1 MKKDVKGITLIALVI
16 AIIVLLILAAVS
28 IAMLTGENGL
38 LQKATKAK
46 EENKLAQ
53 AKEQINL
60 MLQEYR
66 IERDTGSN
74 KKFEDFL
81 IEKEKDKKI
90 DSYEKND
97 SYDENSKKLWDIELD
112 GYFFT
117 VDEAPL
123 KIVSYAKT
131 KVRPRATVEMI
142 TKGYVLE
149 GNMVQFKI
157 NIELPDE
164 LKGATTSV
172 VLPEEVTKT
181 EDVYS
186 VTKNETYEFEVKA
199 NKDGADYKTTV
210 IANISNIIE
219 KPNIEI
225 PEDAIKQSE
234 FVVKITNAYAP
245 DANLKYKYYI
255 GGTEKSSSTER
266 NCKITGLASSTQ
278 YKVKVRV
285 YIGDN
290 TEYKE
295 SEEKTVTTKGIEIN
309 SIEGLEKINESAQT
323 LAGKYELAKD
333 LDFKDRNSYETDAKY
348 NYYNADANNDGTPD
362 NSWTPIGST
371 SAKFT
376 GNFDGKNH
384 TISNLYINANEN
396 YSGLF
401 GYVYYVDNN
410 YTTFKNIR
418 LQNVNIISSGYSNY
432 IGALAGYFRGG
443 TINNVFIDKVNVKS
457 SGSDLGGILG
467 CMEWGTIQKVKVTNT
482 SITGSKEIG
491 GIVGYTSAEST
502 LTIDQAVFSGNL
514 SGSYSGGI
522 IGYPNYTKVNISN
535 SRTEGYSKAAG
546 ISGYKAASIQNSYT
560 TMKVGSYPV
569 SNISDKTENVFW
581 NSSTAGVTSSRYG
594 TAKTTAELQQASTF
608 AGWDT
613 SIWNIEDGKYPTLKW
628 EQ

>member
-16 AIIVLLILAAVS
+16 TIIVLLILAAVS
-28 IAMLTGENGL
+28 IAMLTGKNGL

-74 KKFEDFL
+74 KSFENFL
-81 IEKEKDKKI
+81 QEKKNDKKI
-90 DSYEKND
+90 DGYEKNEN
-97 SYDENSKKLWDIELD
+97 YNENSTKLWDIELD

-117 VDEAPL
+117 VDEDPL
-123 KIVSYAKT
+123 KILLYATT
-131 KVRPRATVEMI
+131 KVRPKASVEMI
-142 TKGYVLE
+142 TNGYVLE
-149 GNMVQFKI
+149 GNIVQFKI
-157 NIELPDE
+157 TIELPEE
-164 LKGATTSV
+164 LKDAVTSV
-172 VLPEEVTKT
+172 NLPDGVTKT
-181 EDVYS
+181 DEGYS
-186 VTKNETYEFEVKA
+186 VSQNGTYEIEVIA
-199 NKDGADYKTTV
+199 NKDGVDYKTTLMV
-210 IANISNIIE
+210 NIANIIE
-219 KPNIEI
+219 RPNIEI
-225 PEDAIKQSE
+225 PESEIKQSE
-234 FVVKITNAYAP
+234 FVVKVTNSYP
-245 DANLKYKYYI
+245 TDADLNYKYYI
-255 GGTEKSSSTER
+255 GETEKGSSKER
-266 NCKITGLASSTQ
+266 SCKITGLASSTQ

-309 SIEGLEKINESAQT
+309 SIEGLERINESAQT

-333 LDFKDRNSYETDAKY
+333 LDFKDRNSYETDEKY
-348 NYYNADANNDGTPD
+348 NYYNVDANNDGTPD

-384 TISNLYINANEN
+384 TISNLYINTTKY

-401 GYVYYVDNN
+401 GYSSNS
-410 YTTFKNIR
+410 TTFKNIK
-418 LQNVNIISSGYSNY
+418 LSNVNINSTNFGV
-432 IGALAGYFRGG
+432 GALVGQLEGG
-443 TINNVFIDKVNVKS
+443 TIYNVHLDTANIKS
-457 SGSDLGGILG
+457 SSSDVGGIEG
-467 CMEWGTIQKVKVTNT
+467 KMNWGTASKLEVTNA
-482 SITGSKEIG
+482 SITGSKEVG
-491 GIVGYTSAEST
+491 GIVGYASAEST
-502 LTIDQAVFSGNL
+502 LTIEQAVFNGNVY
-514 SGSYSGGI
+514 GSYSGGI

-535 SRTEGYSKAAG
+535 SYTTGYSKVAG
-546 ISGYKAASIQNSYT
+546 ISGYKANSISNCYT
-560 TMKVGSYPV
+560 TMKVGSYPIARIS
-569 SNISDKTENVFW
+569 SNTEGVFW
-581 NSSTAGVTSSRYG
+581 NSSTAGVSSSMYG
-594 TAKTTAELQQASTF
+594 TPKTTGELQQASTF

>member
-16 AIIVLLILAAVS
+16 TIIVLLILAAVS

-46 EENKLAQ
+46 KENKLAQ

-74 KKFEDFL
+74 KSFENFL
-81 IEKEKDKKI
+81 QEKKNDKKI
-90 DSYEKND
+90 DGYGKNEN
-97 SYDENSKKLWDIELD
+97 YNENSTKLWDIELD

-117 VDEAPL
+117 VDEDPL
-123 KIVSYAKT
+123 KILLYATT
-131 KVRPRATVEMI
+131 KVRPKASFEMI
-142 TKGYVLE
+142 TNGYVLE
-149 GNMVQFKI
+149 GNIVQFKI
-157 NIELPDE
+157 TIELPEE
-164 LKGATTSV
+164 LKDAVTSV
-172 VLPEEVTKT
+172 NLPDGVTKT
-181 EDVYS
+181 DEGYS
-186 VTKNETYEFEVKA
+186 VSQNGTYEIEVIA
-199 NKDGADYKTTV
+199 NKDGVDYKTTLMV
-210 IANISNIIE
+210 NIANIIE
-219 KPNIEI
+219 RPNIEI
-225 PEDAIKQSE
+225 PESEIKQSE
-234 FVVKITNAYAP
+234 FVVKVTNSYP
-245 DANLKYKYYI
+245 TDADLNYKYYI
-255 GGTEKSSSTER
+255 GETEKGSSKER
-266 NCKITGLASSTQ
+266 SCKITGLASSTQ

-309 SIEGLEKINESAQT
+309 SIEGLERINESAQT

-384 TISNLYINANEN
+384 TISNLYINTTQA

-401 GYVYYVDNN
+401 GYVYSD
-410 YTTFKNIR
+410 YTTFKNIK
-418 LQNVNIISSGYSNY
+418 LQNVNINAGSYA
-432 IGALAGYFRGG
+432 GALAGKFRGG
-443 TINNVFIDKVNVKS
+443 TINNVFIDNVNIKS
-457 SGSDLGGILG
+457 SGSAIGGIVG
-467 CMEWGTIQKVKVTNT
+467 AIDWGTIRKVKVTNA
-482 SITGSKEIG
+482 SITGSSEIG
-491 GIVGYTSAEST
+491 GIAGYTSAEST
-502 LTIDQAVFSGNL
+502 LIIDQAVFSGNVY
-514 SGSYSGGI
+514 GSCSGGI
-522 IGYPNYTKVNISN
+522 MGYKQSTTVKIYN
-535 SRTEGYSKAAG
+535 SRTEGYSQAAG
-546 ISGYKAASIQNSYT
+546 ISGYTTNSIENSYT
-560 TMKVGSYPV
+560 TMKVGRYPIAVV
-569 SNISDKTENVFW
+569 SDNTKGVFW
-581 NSSTAGVTSSRYG
+581 NSSTAGVSSSRYG
-594 TAKTTAELQQASTF
+594 TPKSTAELQQAATF

>member
-16 AIIVLLILAAVS
+16 TIIVLLILAAVS

-38 LQKATKAK
+38 LKKATKAK

-74 KKFEDFL
+74 KSFENFL
-81 IEKEKDKKI
+81 QEKKNDKKI
-90 DSYEKND
+90 DGYGKNEN
-97 SYDENSKKLWDIELD
+97 YNENSTKLWDIELD

-186 VTKNETYEFEVKA
+186 VTKNGTYEFEVKA

-384 TISNLYINANEN
+384 TISNLYINTTKY

-401 GYVYYVDNN
+401 GYSSNS
-410 YTTFKNIR
+410 TTFKNIK
-418 LQNVNIISSGYSNY
+418 LSNVNINSTNFGV
-432 IGALAGYFRGG
+432 GALVGQLEGG
-443 TINNVFIDKVNVKS
+443 TIYNVHLDTANIKS
-457 SGSDLGGILG
+457 SSSDVGGIAG
-467 CMEWGTIQKVKVTNT
+467 QMNWGTASKLEVTNA
-482 SITGSKEIG
+482 SITGSKEVG
-491 GIVGYTSAEST
+491 GIVGYASAEST
-502 LTIDQAVFSGNL
+502 LTIEQAVFNGNVY
-514 SGSYSGGI
+514 GSYSGGI
-522 IGYPNYTKVNISN
+522 MGYKQYTTVKIYN
-535 SRTEGYSKAAG
+535 SRTEGYSQAAG
-546 ISGYKAASIQNSYT
+546 ISGYTTNSIVNSYT
-560 TMKVGSYPV
+560 TMKVGSYP
-569 SNISDKTENVFW
+569 IAIFSDNTKGVFW
-581 NSSTAGVTSSRYG
+581 NSSTAGVSSSRYG
-594 TAKTTAELQQASTF
+594 TPKTTVELQQASTF

-628 EQ
+628 E

>member
-16 AIIVLLILAAVS
+16 TIIVLLILAAVS

-46 EENKLAQ
+46 EENKLAH

-74 KKFEDFL
+74 KSFEDFWE
-81 IEKEKDKKI
+81 EKKTDKKI
-90 DSYEKND
+90 DDYEKNEN
-97 SYDENSKKLWDIELD
+97 YNENSTKLWDIELD
-112 GYFFT
+112 GYFFI
-117 VDEAPL
+117 VDEDPL
-123 KIVSYAKT
+123 KILSYATT
-131 KVRPRATVEMI
+131 KVRPKASFEMI
-142 TKGYVLE
+142 TNGYVLN
-149 GNMVQFKI
+149 GNIVQFKI
-157 NIELPDE
+157 NIELPEE
-164 LKGATTSV
+164 LKDAVISV
-172 VLPEEVTKT
+172 NLPDGVTKT
-181 EDVYS
+181 DEVYS
-186 VTKNETYEFEVKA
+186 ASQNGTYEIEVIA
-199 NKDGADYKTTV
+199 NKDGVDYKTTLMV
-210 IANISNIIE
+210 NIANIIE

-225 PEDAIKQSE
+225 PESEIKQSE
-234 FVVKITNAYAP
+234 FVVKVTNSYP
-245 DANLKYKYYI
+245 IDADLNYKYYI
-255 GGTEKSSSTER
+255 GETEKGSSKER
-266 NCKITGLASSTQ
+266 SCTITGLASSTQ

-467 CMEWGTIQKVKVTNT
+467 RMEWGTIQKVKVTNT

-628 EQ
+628 E

>member
-16 AIIVLLILAAVS
+16 TIIVLLILASVS
-28 IAMLTGENGL
+28 IAMLTGKNGL

-97 SYDENSKKLWDIELD
+97 SYDENNKKLWDIELD

-186 VTKNETYEFEVKA
+186 VTKNGTYEFEVKA
-199 NKDGADYKTTV
+199 NKEGADYKTTV

-285 YIGDN
+285 YIGDDTN
-290 TEYKE
+290 YIE
-295 SEEKTVTTKGIEIN
+295 SDEKAVTTKGIEIN

-384 TISNLYINANEN
+384 TISNLYINTTKY

-401 GYVYYVDNN
+401 GYSSNS
-410 YTTFKNIR
+410 TTFKNIK
-418 LQNVNIISSGYSNY
+418 LSNVNINSTNFVV
-432 IGALAGYFRGG
+432 GALVGQLEGG
-443 TINNVFIDKVNVKS
+443 TIYNVHLDTANIKS
-457 SGSDLGGILG
+457 SSSDVGGIAG
-467 CMEWGTIQKVKVTNT
+467 KMNWGTASKLEVTNA
-482 SITGSKEIG
+482 SITGSKEVG
-491 GIVGYTSAEST
+491 GIVGYASAEST
-502 LTIDQAVFSGNL
+502 LTIEQAVFNGNVY
-514 SGSYSGGI
+514 GSYSGGI

-535 SRTEGYSKAAG
+535 SYTTGYSKVAG
-546 ISGYKAASIQNSYT
+546 ISGYKANSISNCYT
-560 TMKVGSYPV
+560 TMKVGSYPIARIS
-569 SNISDKTENVFW
+569 SNTEGVFW

-628 EQ
+628 E

>member
-186 VTKNETYEFEVKA
+186 VTKNGTYEFEVKA

-376 GNFDGKNH
+376 GNFDGQNH
-384 TISNLYINANEN
+384 TISNLYINTTKY

-401 GYVYYVDNN
+401 GYSSNS
-410 YTTFKNIR
+410 TTFKNIK
-418 LQNVNIISSGYSNY
+418 LSNVNINSTNFGV
-432 IGALAGYFRGG
+432 GALVGQLEGG
-443 TINNVFIDKVNVKS
+443 TIYNVHLDTANIKS
-457 SGSDLGGILG
+457 SSSDVGGIAG
-467 CMEWGTIQKVKVTNT
+467 QMNWGTASKLEVTNA
-482 SITGSKEIG
+482 SITGSKEVG
-491 GIVGYTSAEST
+491 GIVGYASAEST
-502 LTIDQAVFSGNL
+502 LTIEQAVFNGNVY
-514 SGSYSGGI
+514 GSYSGGI
-522 IGYPNYTKVNISN
+522 MGYKQYTTVKIYN
-535 SRTEGYSKAAG
+535 SRTEGYSQAAG
-546 ISGYKAASIQNSYT
+546 ISGYTTNSIVNSYT
-560 TMKVGSYPV
+560 TMKVGSYP
-569 SNISDKTENVFW
+569 IAIFSDNTKGVFW
-581 NSSTAGVTSSRYG
+581 NSSTAGVSSSRYG
-594 TAKTTAELQQASTF
+594 TPKTTVELQQASTF

-628 EQ
+628 E

>member
-186 VTKNETYEFEVKA
+186 VTKNGTYEFEVKA

-384 TISNLYINANEN
+384 TISNLYINTTKY

-401 GYVYYVDNN
+401 GYSSNS
-410 YTTFKNIR
+410 TTFKNIK
-418 LQNVNIISSGYSNY
+418 LSNVNINSTNFGV
-432 IGALAGYFRGG
+432 GALVGQLEGG
-443 TINNVFIDKVNVKS
+443 TIYNVHLDTANIKS
-457 SGSDLGGILG
+457 SSSDVGGIAG
-467 CMEWGTIQKVKVTNT
+467 QMNWGTASKLEVTNA
-482 SITGSKEIG
+482 SITGSKEVG
-491 GIVGYTSAEST
+491 GIVGYASAEST
-502 LTIDQAVFSGNL
+502 LTIEQAVFNGNVY
-514 SGSYSGGI
+514 GSYSGGI

-535 SRTEGYSKAAG
+535 SYTTGYSKVAG
-546 ISGYKAASIQNSYT
+546 ISGYKANSISNCYT
-560 TMKVGSYPV
+560 TMKVGSYPIA
-569 SNISDKTENVFW
+569 NICDKTENVFW

-628 EQ
+628 E

>member
-16 AIIVLLILAAVS
+16 TIIVLLILAAVS

-117 VDEAPL
+117 VDEDPL
-123 KIVSYAKT
+123 KILLYATT
-131 KVRPRATVEMI
+131 KVRPKASFEMI
-142 TKGYVLE
+142 TNGYVLE
-149 GNMVQFKI
+149 GNIVQFKI
-157 NIELPDE
+157 TIELPEE
-164 LKGATTSV
+164 LKDAVTSV
-172 VLPEEVTKT
+172 NLPDGVTKT
-181 EDVYS
+181 DEGYS
-186 VTKNETYEFEVKA
+186 VSQNGTYEIEVIA
-199 NKDGADYKTTV
+199 NKDGVDYKTTLMV
-210 IANISNIIE
+210 NIANIIE
-219 KPNIEI
+219 RPNIEI
-225 PEDAIKQSE
+225 PESEIKQSE
-234 FVVKITNAYAP
+234 FVVKVTNSYP
-245 DANLKYKYYI
+245 TDADLNYKYYI
-255 GGTEKSSSTER
+255 GETEKSSSTER

-467 CMEWGTIQKVKVTNT
+467 RMEWGTIQKVKVTNT

-628 EQ
+628 E

>member
-16 AIIVLLILAAVS
+16 TIIVLLILAAVS
-28 IAMLTGENGL
+28 IAMLTGKNGL

-74 KKFEDFL
+74 KSFENFL
-81 IEKEKDKKI
+81 QEKKNDKKI
-90 DSYEKND
+90 DGYEKNEN
-97 SYDENSKKLWDIELD
+97 YNENSTKLWDIELD

-117 VDEAPL
+117 VDEDPL
-123 KIVSYAKT
+123 KILLYATT
-131 KVRPRATVEMI
+131 KVRPKASVEMI
-142 TKGYVLE
+142 TNGYVLE
-149 GNMVQFKI
+149 GNIVQFKI
-157 NIELPDE
+157 TIELPEE
-164 LKGATTSV
+164 LKDAVTSV
-172 VLPEEVTKT
+172 NLPDGVTKT
-181 EDVYS
+181 DEGYS
-186 VTKNETYEFEVKA
+186 VSQNGTYEIEVIA
-199 NKDGADYKTTV
+199 NKDGVDYKTTLMV
-210 IANISNIIE
+210 NIANIIE
-219 KPNIEI
+219 RPNIEI
-225 PEDAIKQSE
+225 PESEIKQSE
-234 FVVKITNAYAP
+234 FVVKVTNSYP
-245 DANLKYKYYI
+245 TDADLNYKYYI
-255 GGTEKSSSTER
+255 GETEKGSSKER
-266 NCKITGLASSTQ
+266 SCKITGLASSTQ

-309 SIEGLEKINESAQT
+309 SIEGLERINESAQT

-333 LDFKDRNSYETDAKY
+333 LDFKDRNSYETDEKY
-348 NYYNADANNDGTPD
+348 NYYNVDANNDGTPD

-384 TISNLYINANEN
+384 TISNLYINTTKY

-401 GYVYYVDNN
+401 GYSSNS
-410 YTTFKNIR
+410 TTFKNIK
-418 LQNVNIISSGYSNY
+418 LSNVNINSTNFGV
-432 IGALAGYFRGG
+432 GALVGQLEGG
-443 TINNVFIDKVNVKS
+443 TIYNVHLDTANIKS
-457 SGSDLGGILG
+457 SSSDVGGIAG
-467 CMEWGTIQKVKVTNT
+467 KMNWGTASKLEVTNA
-482 SITGSKEIG
+482 SITGSKEVG
-491 GIVGYTSAEST
+491 GIVGYASAEST
-502 LTIDQAVFSGNL
+502 LTIEQAVFNGNVY
-514 SGSYSGGI
+514 GSYSGGI

-535 SRTEGYSKAAG
+535 SYTTGYSKVAG
-546 ISGYKAASIQNSYT
+546 ISGYKANSISNCYT
-560 TMKVGSYPV
+560 TMKVGSYPIARIS
-569 SNISDKTENVFW
+569 SNTEGVFW
-581 NSSTAGVTSSRYG
+581 NSSTAGVSSSMYG
-594 TAKTTAELQQASTF
+594 TPKTTGELQQASTF

>member
-1 MKKDVKGITLIALVI
+1 MIT
-16 AIIVLLILAAVS
+16 IIVLLILAAVS

-38 LQKATKAK
+38 LKKATKAK

-74 KKFEDFL
+74 KSFENFL
-81 IEKEKDKKI
+81 QEKKNDKKI
-90 DSYEKND
+90 DGYAKNEN
-97 SYDENSKKLWDIELD
+97 YNENSKKLWDIELD

-186 VTKNETYEFEVKA
+186 VTKNGTYEFEVKA

-255 GGTEKSSSTER
+255 GETEKGSSKER
-266 NCKITGLASSTQ
+266 SCTITGLASSTQ

-285 YIGDN
+285 YIGDDTN
-290 TEYKE
+290 YIE
-295 SEEKTVTTKGIEIN
+295 SDEKAVTTKGIEIN
-309 SIEGLEKINESAQT
+309 YIEDLEKINESAQT

-333 LDFKDRNSYETDAKY
+333 LDFKDRNSY
-348 NYYNADANNDGTPD
+348 
-362 NSWTPIGST
+362 
-371 SAKFT
+371 
-376 GNFDGKNH
+376 
-384 TISNLYINANEN
+384 
-396 YSGLF
+396 
-401 GYVYYVDNN
+401 
-410 YTTFKNIR
+410 
-418 LQNVNIISSGYSNY
+418 
-432 IGALAGYFRGG
+432 
-443 TINNVFIDKVNVKS
+443 
-457 SGSDLGGILG
+457 
-467 CMEWGTIQKVKVTNT
+467 
-482 SITGSKEIG
+482 
-491 GIVGYTSAEST
+491 
-502 LTIDQAVFSGNL
+502 
-514 SGSYSGGI
+514 
-522 IGYPNYTKVNISN
+522 
-535 SRTEGYSKAAG
+535 
-546 ISGYKAASIQNSYT
+546 
-560 TMKVGSYPV
+560 
-569 SNISDKTENVFW
+569 KT
-581 NSSTAGVTSSRYG
+581 RC
-594 TAKTTAELQQASTF
+594 K
-608 AGWDT
+608 
-613 SIWNIEDGKYPTLKW
+613 I
-628 EQ
+628 

>member
-74 KKFEDFL
+74 KSFENFL
-81 IEKEKDKKI
+81 QEKKNDKKI
-90 DSYEKND
+90 DGYEKNEN
-97 SYDENSKKLWDIELD
+97 YNENSKKLWDIELD

-186 VTKNETYEFEVKA
+186 VTKNGTYEFEVKA

-225 PEDAIKQSE
+225 PESEIKQSE
-234 FVVKITNAYAP
+234 FVVKVTNSYPTEA
-245 DANLKYKYYI
+245 DLNYKYYI
-255 GGTEKSSSTER
+255 GETEKGSSKER
-266 NCKITGLASSTQ
+266 SCTIKGLASSTQ

-384 TISNLYINANEN
+384 TISNLYINTTKY

-401 GYVYYVDNN
+401 GYSSNS
-410 YTTFKNIR
+410 TTFKNIK
-418 LQNVNIISSGYSNY
+418 LSNVNINSTNFGV
-432 IGALAGYFRGG
+432 GALVGQLEGG
-443 TINNVFIDKVNVKS
+443 TIYNVHLDTANIKS
-457 SGSDLGGILG
+457 SSSDVGGIAG
-467 CMEWGTIQKVKVTNT
+467 KMNWGTASKLEVTNA
-482 SITGSKEIG
+482 SITGSKEVG
-491 GIVGYTSAEST
+491 GIVGYASAEST
-502 LTIDQAVFSGNL
+502 LTIEQAVFNGNVY
-514 SGSYSGGI
+514 GSYSGGI

-535 SRTEGYSKAAG
+535 SYTTGYSKVAG
-546 ISGYKAASIQNSYT
+546 ISGYKANSISNCYT
-560 TMKVGSYPV
+560 TMKVGSYPIA
-569 SNISDKTENVFW
+569 NICDKTENVFW

-628 EQ
+628 D

>member
-16 AIIVLLILAAVS
+16 TIIVLLILASVS
-28 IAMLTGENGL
+28 IAMLTGKNGL

-142 TKGYVLE
+142 TNGYVLE
-149 GNMVQFKI
+149 GNIVQFKI
-157 NIELPDE
+157 TIELPEE
-164 LKGATTSV
+164 LKDAVTSV
-172 VLPEEVTKT
+172 NLPDGVTKT
-181 EDVYS
+181 DEGYS
-186 VTKNETYEFEVKA
+186 VSQNGTYEIEVIA
-199 NKDGADYKTTV
+199 NKDGVDYKTTLMV
-210 IANISNIIE
+210 NIANIIE

-225 PEDAIKQSE
+225 PESEIKQSE
-234 FVVKITNAYAP
+234 FVVKVTNSYP
-245 DANLKYKYYI
+245 IDADLNYKYYI
-255 GGTEKSSSTER
+255 GETEKGPSKER
-266 NCKITGLASSTQ
+266 SCTITGLASSTQ

-384 TISNLYINANEN
+384 TISNLYINTTKY

-401 GYVYYVDNN
+401 GYSSNS
-410 YTTFKNIR
+410 TTFKNIK
-418 LQNVNIISSGYSNY
+418 LSNVNINSTNFGV
-432 IGALAGYFRGG
+432 GALVGQLEGG
-443 TINNVFIDKVNVKS
+443 TIYNVHLDTANIKS
-457 SGSDLGGILG
+457 SSSDVGGIAG
-467 CMEWGTIQKVKVTNT
+467 QMNWGTASKLEVTNA
-482 SITGSKEIG
+482 SITGSKEVG
-491 GIVGYTSAEST
+491 GIVGYASAEST
-502 LTIDQAVFSGNL
+502 LTIEQAVFNGNVY
-514 SGSYSGGI
+514 GSYSGGI

-535 SRTEGYSKAAG
+535 SYTTGYSKVAG
-546 ISGYKAASIQNSYT
+546 ISGYKANSISNCYT
-560 TMKVGSYPV
+560 TMKVGSYPIAIV
-569 SNISDKTENVFW
+569 SDNTEGVFW
-581 NSSTAGVTSSRYG
+581 NSSTAGVSSSRYG
-594 TAKTTAELQQASTF
+594 TPKTTVELQQASTF

>member
-16 AIIVLLILAAVS
+16 TIIVLLILAAVS

-38 LQKATKAK
+38 LKKATKAK

-74 KKFEDFL
+74 KSFENFL
-81 IEKEKDKKI
+81 QEKKNDKKI
-90 DSYEKND
+90 DGYAKNEN
-97 SYDENSKKLWDIELD
+97 YNENSKKLWDIELD

-117 VDEAPL
+117 VDEEPL
-123 KIVSYAKT
+123 KIIQYTKT
-131 KVRPRATVEMI
+131 KVRPIASVEMI

-149 GNMVQFKI
+149 SNIVQFKI
-157 NIELPDE
+157 NIELPEE
-164 LKGATTSV
+164 LKDAVISV
-172 VLPEEVTKT
+172 NLPDGVTKT
-181 EDVYS
+181 DEVYS
-186 VTKNETYEFEVKA
+186 ASQNGAYEIEVIA
-199 NKDGADYKTTV
+199 NKDGVDYKTTLMV
-210 IANISNIIE
+210 NIANIIE

-225 PEDAIKQSE
+225 PESEIKQSE
-234 FVVKITNAYAP
+234 FVVKVTNSYP
-245 DANLKYKYYI
+245 IDADLNYKYYI
-255 GGTEKSSSTER
+255 GETEKGSSKER
-266 NCKITGLASSTQ
+266 SCTITGLASSTQ

-362 NSWTPIGST
+362 NSWIPIGKST
-371 SAKFT
+371 SSAFT

-384 TISNLYINANEN
+384 TISNLYINTTQN

-401 GYVYYVDNN
+401 GYVFSD
-410 YTTFKNIR
+410 YTTFKNIK
-418 LQNVNIISSGYSNY
+418 LQNVNINAKYY
-432 IGALAGYFRGG
+432 VGALAGNFRGG
-443 TINNVFIDKVNVKS
+443 TINNVFIDNVNIKS
-457 SGSDLGGILG
+457 SGSDIGGIVG
-467 CMEWGTIQKVKVTNT
+467 TIGWGTIQKVKVTNA
-482 SITGSKEIG
+482 SITGSSEIG
-491 GIVGYTSAEST
+491 GIVGYSSAEST

-522 IGYPNYTKVNISN
+522 IGYKRATNVKIYN
-535 SRTEGYSKAAG
+535 SRTEGYSQAAG
-546 ISGYKAASIQNSYT
+546 ISGYTTNSIENSYT
-560 TMKVGSYPV
+560 TMKVGSYPIAV
-569 SNISDKTENVFW
+569 YSDNTKGVFW
-581 NSSTAGVTSSRYG
+581 NSSTAGVSSSRYG
-594 TAKTTAELQQASTF
+594 TPKSTAELQQAATF

-628 EQ
+628 E

>member
-16 AIIVLLILAAVS
+16 TIIVLLILAAVS

-38 LQKATKAK
+38 LKKATKAK

-74 KKFEDFL
+74 KSFENFL
-81 IEKEKDKKI
+81 QEKKNDKKI
-90 DSYEKND
+90 DGYEKNEN
-97 SYDENSKKLWDIELD
+97 YNENSKKLWDIELD

-131 KVRPRATVEMI
+131 KVRPRASVEMI
-142 TKGYVLE
+142 TNGYVLE
-149 GNMVQFKI
+149 GNIVQFKI
-157 NIELPDE
+157 TIELPEE
-164 LKGATTSV
+164 LKDAVTSV
-172 VLPEEVTKT
+172 NLPDGVTKT
-181 EDVYS
+181 DEGYS
-186 VTKNETYEFEVKA
+186 VSQNGTYEIEVIA
-199 NKDGADYKTTV
+199 NKDGVDYKTTLMV
-210 IANISNIIE
+210 NIANIIE

-225 PEDAIKQSE
+225 PESEIKQSE
-234 FVVKITNAYAP
+234 FVVKVTNSYP
-245 DANLKYKYYI
+245 IDADLNYKYYI
-255 GGTEKSSSTER
+255 GETEKGSSKER
-266 NCKITGLASSTQ
+266 SCTITGLASSTQ

-384 TISNLYINANEN
+384 TISNLYINTTKY

-401 GYVYYVDNN
+401 GYSSNS
-410 YTTFKNIR
+410 TTFKNIK
-418 LQNVNIISSGYSNY
+418 LSNVNINSTNFGV
-432 IGALAGYFRGG
+432 GALVGQLEGG
-443 TINNVFIDKVNVKS
+443 TIYNVHLDTANIKS
-457 SGSDLGGILG
+457 SSSDVGGIAG
-467 CMEWGTIQKVKVTNT
+467 KMNWGTASKLEVTNA
-482 SITGSKEIG
+482 SITGSKEVG
-491 GIVGYTSAEST
+491 GIVGYASAEST
-502 LTIDQAVFSGNL
+502 LTIEQAVFNGNVY
-514 SGSYSGGI
+514 GSYSGGI

-535 SRTEGYSKAAG
+535 SYTTGYSKVAG
-546 ISGYKAASIQNSYT
+546 ISGYKANSISNCYT
-560 TMKVGSYPV
+560 TMKVESYPIA
-569 SNISDKTENVFW
+569 SISDNTKGVFW
-581 NSSTAGVTSSRYG
+581 NSSTAGVSSSRYG
-594 TAKTTAELQQASTF
+594 TPKTTGELQQASTF

-628 EQ
+628 E

>member
-16 AIIVLLILAAVS
+16 TIIVLLILASVS
-28 IAMLTGENGL
+28 IAMLTGKNGL

-142 TKGYVLE
+142 TNGYVLE
-149 GNMVQFKI
+149 GNIVQFKI
-157 NIELPDE
+157 TIELPEE
-164 LKGATTSV
+164 LKDAVTSV
-172 VLPEEVTKT
+172 NLPDGVTKT
-181 EDVYS
+181 DEGYS
-186 VTKNETYEFEVKA
+186 VSQNGTYEIEVIA
-199 NKDGADYKTTV
+199 NKDGVDYKTTLMV
-210 IANISNIIE
+210 NIANIIE

-225 PEDAIKQSE
+225 PESEIKQSE
-234 FVVKITNAYAP
+234 FVVKVTNSYP
-245 DANLKYKYYI
+245 IDADLNYKYYI
-255 GGTEKSSSTER
+255 GETEKGSSKER
-266 NCKITGLASSTQ
+266 SCTITGLASSTQ

-384 TISNLYINANEN
+384 TISNLYINTTKY

-401 GYVYYVDNN
+401 GYSSNS
-410 YTTFKNIR
+410 TTFKNIK
-418 LQNVNIISSGYSNY
+418 LSNVNINSTNFGV
-432 IGALAGYFRGG
+432 GALVGQLEGG
-443 TINNVFIDKVNVKS
+443 TIYNVHLDTANIKS
-457 SGSDLGGILG
+457 SSSDVGGIAG
-467 CMEWGTIQKVKVTNT
+467 QMNWGTASKLEVTNA
-482 SITGSKEIG
+482 SITGSKEVG
-491 GIVGYTSAEST
+491 GIVGYASAEST
-502 LTIDQAVFSGNL
+502 LTIEQAVFNGNVY
-514 SGSYSGGI
+514 GSYSGGI

-535 SRTEGYSKAAG
+535 SYTTGYSKVAG
-546 ISGYKAASIQNSYT
+546 ISGYKANSISNCYT
-560 TMKVGSYPV
+560 TMKVGSYPIARIS
-569 SNISDKTENVFW
+569 SNTEGVFW
-581 NSSTAGVTSSRYG
+581 NSSTAGVSSSRYG
-594 TAKTTAELQQASTF
+594 TPKTTGELQQASTF

>member
-16 AIIVLLILAAVS
+16 TIIVLLILAAVS

-117 VDEAPL
+117 VDEDPL
-123 KIVSYAKT
+123 KILLYATT
-131 KVRPRATVEMI
+131 KVRPKASFEMI
-142 TKGYVLE
+142 TNGYVLE
-149 GNMVQFKI
+149 GNIVQFKI
-157 NIELPDE
+157 TIELPEE
-164 LKGATTSV
+164 LKDAVTSV
-172 VLPEEVTKT
+172 NLPDGVTKT
-181 EDVYS
+181 DEGYS
-186 VTKNETYEFEVKA
+186 VSQNGTYEIEVIA
-199 NKDGADYKTTV
+199 NKDGVDYKTTLMV
-210 IANISNIIE
+210 NIANIIE
-219 KPNIEI
+219 RPNIEI
-225 PEDAIKQSE
+225 PESEIKQSE
-234 FVVKITNAYAP
+234 FVVKVTNSYP
-245 DANLKYKYYI
+245 TDADLNYKYYI
-255 GGTEKSSSTER
+255 GETEKSSSTER

-467 CMEWGTIQKVKVTNT
+467 RMEWGTIQKVKVTNT
-482 SITGSKEIG
+482 SITGSKKIG

-628 EQ
+628 E

>member
-16 AIIVLLILAAVS
+16 TIIVLLILAAVS

-117 VDEAPL
+117 VDEDPL
-123 KIVSYAKT
+123 KILLYATT
-131 KVRPRATVEMI
+131 KVRPKASFEMI
-142 TKGYVLE
+142 TNGYVLE
-149 GNMVQFKI
+149 GNIVQFKI
-157 NIELPDE
+157 TIELPEE
-164 LKGATTSV
+164 LKDAVTSV
-172 VLPEEVTKT
+172 NLPDGVTKT
-181 EDVYS
+181 DEGYS
-186 VTKNETYEFEVKA
+186 VSQNGTYEIEVIA
-199 NKDGADYKTTV
+199 NKDGVDYKTTLMV
-210 IANISNIIE
+210 NIANIIE
-219 KPNIEI
+219 RPNIEI
-225 PEDAIKQSE
+225 PESEIKQSE
-234 FVVKITNAYAP
+234 FVVKVTNSYP
-245 DANLKYKYYI
+245 TDADLNYKYYI
-255 GGTEKSSSTER
+255 GETEKSSSTER

-467 CMEWGTIQKVKVTNT
+467 RMEWGTIQKVKVTNT
-482 SITGSKEIG
+482 SITGSEEIG

-628 EQ
+628 E

>member
-16 AIIVLLILAAVS
+16 TIIVLLILAAVS

-46 EENKLAQ
+46 KENKLAQ

-74 KKFEDFL
+74 KSFENFL
-81 IEKEKDKKI
+81 QEKKNDKKI
-90 DSYEKND
+90 DGYGKNEN
-97 SYDENSKKLWDIELD
+97 YNENSTKLWDIELD

-117 VDEAPL
+117 VDEDPL
-123 KIVSYAKT
+123 KILLYATT
-131 KVRPRATVEMI
+131 KVRPKASFEMI
-142 TKGYVLE
+142 TNGYVLY
-149 GNMVQFKI
+149 GNIVQFKI
-157 NIELPDE
+157 TIELPEE
-164 LKGATTSV
+164 LKDAVTSV
-172 VLPEEVTKT
+172 NLPDGVTKT
-181 EDVYS
+181 DEGYS
-186 VTKNETYEFEVKA
+186 VSQNGTYEIEVIA
-199 NKDGADYKTTV
+199 NKDGVDYKTTLMV
-210 IANISNIIE
+210 NIANIIE
-219 KPNIEI
+219 RPNIEI
-225 PEDAIKQSE
+225 PESEIKQSE
-234 FVVKITNAYAP
+234 FVVKVTNSYP
-245 DANLKYKYYI
+245 TDADLNYKYYI
-255 GGTEKSSSTER
+255 GETEKGSSKER
-266 NCKITGLASSTQ
+266 SCKITGLASSTQ

-309 SIEGLEKINESAQT
+309 SIEGLERINESAQT

-376 GNFDGKNH
+376 GNFDGENH
-384 TISNLYINANEN
+384 TISNLYINTTQA

-401 GYVYYVDNN
+401 GYVYSD
-410 YTTFKNIR
+410 YTTFKNIKLR
-418 LQNVNIISSGYSNY
+418 NVNINAGSKT
-432 IGALAGYFRGG
+432 GALVGYFRGG
-443 TINNVFIDKVNVKS
+443 TINNVFIDTVNIKATNS
-457 SGSDLGGILG
+457 SVGGITG
-467 CMEWGTIQKVKVTNT
+467 SINWGTIQKVKVTNA
-482 SITGSKEIG
+482 SITGSSEIG
-491 GIVGYTSAEST
+491 GIVGYANAEST
-502 LTIDQAVFSGNL
+502 LTIGQAVFSGSL
-514 SGSYSGGI
+514 YGSYSGGI
-522 IGYPNYTKVNISN
+522 IGYKRATNVKIYN
-535 SRTEGYSKAAG
+535 SRTEGYSKMAG
-546 ISGYKAASIQNSYT
+546 ISGYSVNSIVNSYT
-560 TMKVGSYPV
+560 TMKVGSYPIAIV
-569 SNISDKTENVFW
+569 SDNTEGVFW
-581 NSSTAGVTSSRYG
+581 NSSTAGVSSSRYG
-594 TAKTTAELQQASTF
+594 TPKTTVELQQASTF

>member
-1 MKKDVKGITLIALVI
+1 
-16 AIIVLLILAAVS
+16 
-28 IAMLTGENGL
+28 MLTGKNGL

-97 SYDENSKKLWDIELD
+97 SYDENNKKLWDIELD

-186 VTKNETYEFEVKA
+186 VTKNGTYEFEVKA
-199 NKDGADYKTTV
+199 NKEGADYKTTV

-285 YIGDN
+285 YIGDDTN
-290 TEYKE
+290 YIE
-295 SEEKTVTTKGIEIN
+295 SDEKAVTTKGIEIN

-384 TISNLYINANEN
+384 TISNLYINTTKY

-401 GYVYYVDNN
+401 GYSSNS
-410 YTTFKNIR
+410 TTFKNIK
-418 LQNVNIISSGYSNY
+418 LSNVNINSTNFVV
-432 IGALAGYFRGG
+432 GALVGQLEGG
-443 TINNVFIDKVNVKS
+443 TIYNVHLDTANIKS
-457 SGSDLGGILG
+457 SSSDVGGIAG
-467 CMEWGTIQKVKVTNT
+467 KMNWGTASKLEVTNA
-482 SITGSKEIG
+482 SITGSKEVG
-491 GIVGYTSAEST
+491 GIVGYASAEST
-502 LTIDQAVFSGNL
+502 LTIEQAVFNGNVY
-514 SGSYSGGI
+514 GSYSGGI

-535 SRTEGYSKAAG
+535 SYTTGYSKVAG
-546 ISGYKAASIQNSYT
+546 ISGYKANSISNCYT
-560 TMKVGSYPV
+560 TMKVGSYPIARIS
-569 SNISDKTENVFW
+569 SNTEGVFW

-628 EQ
+628 E

>member
-16 AIIVLLILAAVS
+16 TIIVLLILAAVS

-38 LQKATKAK
+38 LKKATKAK

-74 KKFEDFL
+74 KSFENFL
-81 IEKEKDKKI
+81 QEKKNDKKI
-90 DSYEKND
+90 DGYAKNEN
-97 SYDENSKKLWDIELD
+97 YNENSKKLWDIELD

-186 VTKNETYEFEVKA
+186 VTKNGTYEFEVKA

-255 GGTEKSSSTER
+255 GETEKGSSKER
-266 NCKITGLASSTQ
+266 SCTITGLASSTQ

-285 YIGDN
+285 YIGDR
-290 TEYKE
+290 TEYIE
-295 SEEKTVTTKGIEIN
+295 SDVKNVTTKGIEIN
-309 SIEGLEKINESAQT
+309 YIEDLEKINESTQT

-333 LDFKDRNSYETDAKY
+333 LDFKDRNSYKTDARY

-362 NSWTPIGST
+362 NSWIPIGKST
-371 SAKFT
+371 SSAFT

-384 TISNLYINANEN
+384 TISNLYINTTQN

-401 GYVYYVDNN
+401 GYVFSD
-410 YTTFKNIR
+410 YTTFKNIK
-418 LQNVNIISSGYSNY
+418 LQNVNINAKYY
-432 IGALAGYFRGG
+432 VGALAGNFRGG
-443 TINNVFIDKVNVKS
+443 TINNVFIDNVNIKS
-457 SGSDLGGILG
+457 SGSDIGGIVG
-467 CMEWGTIQKVKVTNT
+467 TIDWGTIQKVKVTNA
-482 SITGSKEIG
+482 SITGSSDVG
-491 GIVGYTSAEST
+491 GIAGYTSAEST
-502 LTIDQAVFSGNL
+502 LTIDQAVFSGNVY
-514 SGSYSGGI
+514 GSYSGGI
-522 IGYPNYTKVNISN
+522 MGHPNYTKVNISN
-535 SRTEGYSKAAG
+535 SYTAGYSQAAG
-546 ISGYKAASIQNSYT
+546 ISAYKANSIVNSYT
-560 TMKVGSYPV
+560 TMKVGTYAISSYV
-569 SNISDKTENVFW
+569 DSKVENTFW
-581 NSSTAGVTSSRYG
+581 NSSTAGVSSSRYG
-594 TAKTTAELQQASTF
+594 TPKSTDELQQAATF
-608 AGWDT
+608 SGWNT

-628 EQ
+628 E

>member
-16 AIIVLLILAAVS
+16 TIIVLLILAAVS

-74 KKFEDFL
+74 KSFENFL
-81 IEKEKDKKI
+81 QEKKNDKKI
-90 DSYEKND
+90 DGYEKNEN
-97 SYDENSKKLWDIELD
+97 YNENSTKLWDIELD

-117 VDEAPL
+117 VDEDPL
-123 KIVSYAKT
+123 KILLYATT
-131 KVRPRATVEMI
+131 KVRPKASVEMV
-142 TKGYVLE
+142 TNGYVLE
-149 GNMVQFKI
+149 DNIVQFKI
-157 NIELPDE
+157 TIELPEE
-164 LKGATTSV
+164 LKDAVTSV
-172 VLPEEVTKT
+172 NLPDGVTKT
-181 EDVYS
+181 DEGYS
-186 VTKNETYEFEVKA
+186 VSQNGTYEIEVIA
-199 NKDGADYKTTV
+199 NKDGVDYKTTLMV
-210 IANISNIIE
+210 NIANIIE
-219 KPNIEI
+219 RPNIEI
-225 PEDAIKQSE
+225 PESEIKQSE
-234 FVVKITNAYAP
+234 FVVKVTNSYPTGA
-245 DANLKYKYYI
+245 DLNYKYYI
-255 GGTEKSSSTER
+255 GETEKGSSKKRSCT
-266 NCKITGLASSTQ
+266 IIGLASSTQ

-290 TEYKE
+290 TDYIE

-309 SIEGLEKINESAQT
+309 SIEGLERINESAQT

-467 CMEWGTIQKVKVTNT
+467 RMEWGTIQKVKVTNT

-628 EQ
+628 E

>member
-16 AIIVLLILAAVS
+16 TIIVLLILAAVS

-74 KKFEDFL
+74 KSFEDFW
-81 IEKEKDKKI
+81 KEKKTDKKI
-90 DSYEKND
+90 DDYEKNEN
-97 SYDENSKKLWDIELD
+97 YNENSTKLWDIELD
-112 GYFFT
+112 GYFFI
-117 VDEAPL
+117 VDEDPL
-123 KIVSYAKT
+123 KILSYATT
-131 KVRPRATVEMI
+131 KVRPKASFEMI
-142 TKGYVLE
+142 TNGYVLN
-149 GNMVQFKI
+149 GNIVQFEI
-157 NIELPDE
+157 NIELPEE
-164 LKGATTSV
+164 LKDAVISV
-172 VLPEEVTKT
+172 NLPDGVTKT
-181 EDVYS
+181 DEVYS
-186 VTKNETYEFEVKA
+186 ASQNGTYEIEVIA
-199 NKDGADYKTTV
+199 NKDGVDYKTTLMV
-210 IANISNIIE
+210 NINNIIE

-225 PEDAIKQSE
+225 PESEIKQSE
-234 FVVKITNAYAP
+234 FVVKVTNSYP
-245 DANLKYKYYI
+245 TDAGLNYKYYI
-255 GGTEKSSSTER
+255 GETAKGSSKER
-266 NCKITGLASSTQ
+266 SYTITGLASSTQ

-290 TEYKE
+290 TVYIE

-309 SIEGLEKINESAQT
+309 SIEGLERINESAQT

-376 GNFDGKNH
+376 GSFDGENH
-384 TISNLYINANEN
+384 TISNLYINTTQD

-401 GYVYYVDNN
+401 GYVYSN
-410 YTTFKNIR
+410 YTTFKNIK
-418 LQNVNIISSGYSNY
+418 LQNVNINAKYY
-432 IGALAGYFRGG
+432 VGALAGNFRGG
-443 TINNVFIDKVNVKS
+443 TINNVFIDNVNIKS
-457 SGSDLGGILG
+457 SSSDIGGIVG
-467 CMEWGTIQKVKVTNT
+467 TIDWGTIQKVKVTNA

-491 GIVGYTSAEST
+491 GIAGYTSAEST
-502 LTIDQAVFSGNL
+502 LTIDQAVFSGSL
-514 SGSYSGGI
+514 YGSYSGGI
-522 IGYPNYTKVNISN
+522 IGRKQSTTVKIYN
-535 SRTEGYSKAAG
+535 SRTEGYSQAAG
-546 ISGYKAASIQNSYT
+546 ISGYTTNSIENSYT
-560 TMKVGSYPV
+560 TMKVGSYPIAVV
-569 SNISDKTENVFW
+569 SDNTKGVFW
-581 NSSTAGVTSSRYG
+581 NSSTAGVSSSRYG
-594 TAKTTAELQQASTF
+594 TPKSTAELQQASTF

>member
-16 AIIVLLILAAVS
+16 TIIVLLILAAVS

-74 KKFEDFL
+74 KSFKNFL
-81 IEKEKDKKI
+81 QEKKNDKKI
-90 DSYEKND
+90 DGYEKNEN
-97 SYDENSKKLWDIELD
+97 YNENSTKLWDIELD

-117 VDEAPL
+117 VDEDPL
-123 KIVSYAKT
+123 KILLYATT
-131 KVRPRATVEMI
+131 KVRPKASVEMI
-142 TKGYVLE
+142 TNGYVLE
-149 GNMVQFKI
+149 GNIVQLKI
-157 NIELPDE
+157 TIELPEE
-164 LKGATTSV
+164 LKDAVTSV
-172 VLPEEVTKT
+172 NLPDGVTKT
-181 EDVYS
+181 DEGYS
-186 VTKNETYEFEVKA
+186 VSQNGTYEIEVIA
-199 NKDGADYKTTV
+199 NKDGADYKTTLMV
-210 IANISNIIE
+210 NIANIIE

-225 PEDAIKQSE
+225 PESEIKQSE
-234 FVVKITNAYAP
+234 FVVKVTNSYP
-245 DANLKYKYYI
+245 TDADLNYKYYI
-255 GGTEKSSSTER
+255 GETEKGSSKER
-266 NCKITGLASSTQ
+266 SCKITGLASSTQ

-371 SAKFT
+371 SSAFK
-376 GNFDGKNH
+376 GNFDGQNH
-384 TISNLYINANEN
+384 TISNLYINTTKY

-401 GYVYYVDNN
+401 GYSSNS
-410 YTTFKNIR
+410 TTFKNIK
-418 LQNVNIISSGYSNY
+418 LSNVNINSTNFGV
-432 IGALAGYFRGG
+432 GALVGQLEGG
-443 TINNVFIDKVNVKS
+443 TIYNVHLDTANIKS
-457 SGSDLGGILG
+457 SSSDVGGIAG
-467 CMEWGTIQKVKVTNT
+467 QMNWGTASKLEVTNA
-482 SITGSKEIG
+482 SITGSKEVG
-491 GIVGYTSAEST
+491 GIVGYASAEST
-502 LTIDQAVFSGNL
+502 LTIEQAVFNGNVY
-514 SGSYSGGI
+514 GSYSGGI

-535 SRTEGYSKAAG
+535 SYTTGYSKVAG
-546 ISGYKAASIQNSYT
+546 ISGYKANSISNCYT
-560 TMKVGSYPV
+560 TMKVGSYPIASIS
-569 SNISDKTENVFW
+569 SNTEGVFW
-581 NSSTAGVTSSRYG
+581 NSSTAGVSSSRYG
-594 TAKTTAELQQASTF
+594 TPKTTGELQQASTF

>member
-16 AIIVLLILAAVS
+16 TIIVLLILAAVS

-38 LQKATKAK
+38 LKKATKAK

-74 KKFEDFL
+74 KSFENFL
-81 IEKEKDKKI
+81 QEKKNDKKI
-90 DSYEKND
+90 DGYEKNEN
-97 SYDENSKKLWDIELD
+97 YNENSKKLWDIELD

-131 KVRPRATVEMI
+131 KVRPRASVEMI
-142 TKGYVLE
+142 TNGYVLE
-149 GNMVQFKI
+149 GNIVQFKI
-157 NIELPDE
+157 TIELPEE
-164 LKGATTSV
+164 LKDAVTSV
-172 VLPEEVTKT
+172 NLPDGVTKT
-181 EDVYS
+181 DEGYS
-186 VTKNETYEFEVKA
+186 VSQNGTYEIEVIA
-199 NKDGADYKTTV
+199 NKDGVDYKTTLMV
-210 IANISNIIE
+210 NIANIIE

-225 PEDAIKQSE
+225 PESEIKQSE
-234 FVVKITNAYAP
+234 FVVKVTNSYP
-245 DANLKYKYYI
+245 IDADLNYKYYI
-255 GGTEKSSSTER
+255 GETEKGSSKER
-266 NCKITGLASSTQ
+266 SCTITGLASSTQ

-384 TISNLYINANEN
+384 TISNLYINTTKY

-401 GYVYYVDNN
+401 GYSSNS
-410 YTTFKNIR
+410 TTFKNIK
-418 LQNVNIISSGYSNY
+418 LSNVNINSTNFGV
-432 IGALAGYFRGG
+432 GALVGQLEGG
-443 TINNVFIDKVNVKS
+443 TIYNVHLDTANIKS
-457 SGSDLGGILG
+457 SSSDVGGIAG
-467 CMEWGTIQKVKVTNT
+467 QMNWGTASKLEVTNA
-482 SITGSKEIG
+482 SITGSKEVG
-491 GIVGYTSAEST
+491 GIVGYASAEST
-502 LTIDQAVFSGNL
+502 LTIEQAVFNGNVY
-514 SGSYSGGI
+514 GSYSGGI
-522 IGYPNYTKVNISN
+522 IGYKRATNVKIYN
-535 SRTEGYSKAAG
+535 SRTEGYSQAAG
-546 ISGYKAASIQNSYT
+546 ISGYTTNSIENSYT
-560 TMKVGSYPV
+560 TMKVGSYPIAV
-569 SNISDKTENVFW
+569 YSDNTKGVFW
-581 NSSTAGVTSSRYG
+581 NSSTAGVSSSRYG
-594 TAKTTAELQQASTF
+594 TPKSTAELQQAATF

-628 EQ
+628 E

>member
-16 AIIVLLILAAVS
+16 TIIVLLILAAVS
-28 IAMLTGENGL
+28 IAMLTGKNGL

-74 KKFEDFL
+74 KSFENFL
-81 IEKEKDKKI
+81 QEKKNDKKI
-90 DSYEKND
+90 DGYEKNEN
-97 SYDENSKKLWDIELD
+97 YNENSTKLWDIELD

-117 VDEAPL
+117 VDEDPL
-123 KIVSYAKT
+123 KILLYATT
-131 KVRPRATVEMI
+131 KVRPKASVEMI
-142 TKGYVLE
+142 TNGDVLE
-149 GNMVQFKI
+149 GNIVQFKI
-157 NIELPDE
+157 TIELPEE
-164 LKGATTSV
+164 LKDAVTSV
-172 VLPEEVTKT
+172 NLPDGVTKT
-181 EDVYS
+181 DEGYS
-186 VTKNETYEFEVKA
+186 VSQNGTYEIEVIA
-199 NKDGADYKTTV
+199 NKDGVDYKTTLMV
-210 IANISNIIE
+210 NIANIIE
-219 KPNIEI
+219 RPNIEI
-225 PEDAIKQSE
+225 PESEIKQSE
-234 FVVKITNAYAP
+234 FVVKVTNSYP
-245 DANLKYKYYI
+245 TDADLNYKYYI
-255 GGTEKSSSTER
+255 GETEKGSSKER
-266 NCKITGLASSTQ
+266 SCKITGLASSTQ

-309 SIEGLEKINESAQT
+309 SIEGLERINESAQT

-333 LDFKDRNSYETDAKY
+333 LDFKDRNSYETDEKY
-348 NYYNADANNDGTPD
+348 NYYNVDANNDGTPD

-384 TISNLYINANEN
+384 TISNLYINTTKY

-401 GYVYYVDNN
+401 GYSSNS
-410 YTTFKNIR
+410 TTFKNIK
-418 LQNVNIISSGYSNY
+418 LSNVNINSTNFGV
-432 IGALAGYFRGG
+432 GALVGQLEGG
-443 TINNVFIDKVNVKS
+443 TIYNVHLDTANIKS
-457 SGSDLGGILG
+457 SSSDVGGIEG
-467 CMEWGTIQKVKVTNT
+467 KMNWGTASKLEVTNA
-482 SITGSKEIG
+482 SITGSKEVG
-491 GIVGYTSAEST
+491 GIVGYASAEST
-502 LTIDQAVFSGNL
+502 LTIEQAVFNGNVYV
-514 SGSYSGGI
+514 SYSGGI

-535 SRTEGYSKAAG
+535 SYTTGYSKVAG
-546 ISGYKAASIQNSYT
+546 ISGYKANSISNCYT
-560 TMKVGSYPV
+560 TMKVGSYPIARIS
-569 SNISDKTENVFW
+569 SNTEGVFW
-581 NSSTAGVTSSRYG
+581 NSSTAGVSSSMYG
-594 TAKTTAELQQASTF
+594 TPKTTGELQQASTF